1 MRLTHVN
8 ITLPKG
14 CEDQARAFYRDL
26 LGLTEI
32 PKPEMMRS
40 RGGCW
45 FDAGGLNIHLSV
57 EENRNGPDAKRHFGL
72 ECEDVPT
79 LREKLTIA
87 GFQTLDGLAAPWKRF
102 YVHDPFGNMIE
113 IHELGGPRGGW

>member
-8 ITLPKG
+8 ITLPSG
-14 CEDQARAFYRDL
+14 CEEKARAFYRDL

-32 PKPEMMRS
+32 PKPEMMRH

-57 EENRNGPDAKRHFGL
+57 EENRGERDAKRHFGL
-72 ECEDVPT
+72 DCEDVDAM
-79 LREKLTIA
+79 REKLTKA
-87 GFQTLDGLAAPWKRF
+87 GYEPLDASPAPWKRF

-113 IHELGGPRGGW
+113 IHDLDGPRG